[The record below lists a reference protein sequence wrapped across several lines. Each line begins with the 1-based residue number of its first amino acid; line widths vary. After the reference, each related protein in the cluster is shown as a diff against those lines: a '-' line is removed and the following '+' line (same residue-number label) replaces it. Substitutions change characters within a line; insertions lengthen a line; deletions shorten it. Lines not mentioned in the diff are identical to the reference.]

1 MLENNTSRKVL
12 FLVLLT
18 ALLQISWTQIHCE
31 SIFEDAEESVCY
43 LCLLGNL
50 DSTVEIQTCTTQLS
64 SHNDSLNFTFIN
76 EEQVSNKF
84 FYGRDPPSTTT

>member
-1 MLENNTSRKVL
+1 MLRNNTPRKVL

-31 SIFEDAEESVCY
+31 RIFEDTEESVCY

-50 DSTVEIQTCTTQLS
+50 DSTVEIQTCTTHLT
-64 SHNDSLNFTFIN
+64 SHNDSLNFRSIN
-76 EEQVSNKF
+76 EEQVSNNL
-84 FYGRDPPSTTT
+84 FYGRAPPSTTT

>member
-1 MLENNTSRKVL
+1 MLRNNTPRKVL

-31 SIFEDAEESVCY
+31 RIFEDTEESVCY

-50 DSTVEIQTCTTQLS
+50 DSTVEIQTSTTHLS
-64 SHNDSLNFTFIN
+64 SHNDSFNFTSISA
-76 EEQVSNKF
+76 EKVSNRL
-84 FYGRDPPSTTT
+84 FYGRGPPSTTT